1 MFEPSNEKM
10 SFCSDLN
17 KQAQEII
24 FSRNI
29 DKIINPQLLFNQN
42 LIKSSPSQKHV
53 EMVLDIKSGFNSH
66 LKTYKARYKK
76 TKGRLLTPQNI
87 VPRESLVTSY
97 KSFTRNHLDYGK
109 TIYDRACNTSFHQNI
124 ESMQYCA
131 GNYGSNKRNFKR
143 KNL

>member
-53 EMVLDIKSGFNSH
+53 EMVLDIKSGFDSH
-66 LKTYKARYKK
+66 LKTYKAR
-76 TKGRLLTPQNI
+76 
-87 VPRESLVTSY
+87 
-97 KSFTRNHLDYGK
+97 
-109 TIYDRACNTSFHQNI
+109 
-124 ESMQYCA
+124 
-131 GNYGSNKRNFKR
+131 
-143 KNL
+143 